1 MEENIY
7 YIWLNSAC
15 GAGSQVSGELLKL
28 YGTAENIYNL
38 SPKELESLEQ
48 PLSIR
53 KENLNKLNDK
63 NLSRSEKIYA
73 YCIKNNI
80 SVINCNE
87 EIFPLSLKK
96 IRSNPVLLYCRGII
110 KNINESLCIAMVG
123 TRKMSP
129 YGKSAAYHLAFEL
142 ARKGAV
148 IISGMA
154 EGIDAASHWG
164 ALNAGGY
171 TVAVLG
177 SGIDVIYP
185 PKNKEL
191 FEKLVGGGL
200 VVTEYDPRTEPLRT
214 NFPVRNRLISGLAQA
229 VTVVEADKKS
239 GSLITAKAGLF
250 QGKDLFAVPGDINKA
265 NSGGV
270 NDLIKNGANI
280 VTCADDILS
289 EYEYLY
295 SIKSNIIPEN
305 SREYG
310 ILNKTRAKNKISSEG
325 TFPNHVQSSAESPRP
340 ANPVNIISNV
350 KSAAVRETKHD
361 FTEKQSAGKEAG
373 SSRAD
378 MKLNIEQKL
387 MALEVI
393 LNENESRIFSVISE
407 NADKPIHPDDFA
419 GRGIPVN
426 EIISLL
432 SILEIYGIVVPCP
445 GDKYKLSDVY
455 LSDK

>member
-38 SPKELESLEQ
+38 SSEELDSLER

-63 NLSRSEKIYA
+63 NLSRSEKIYD

-87 EIFPLSLKK
+87 EIFPLNLKK
-96 IRSNPVLLYCRGII
+96 IRTHPVLLYCRGII

-123 TRKMSP
+123 TRNMSP
-129 YGKSAAYHLAFEL
+129 YGKSTAYYLALEL
-142 ARKGAV
+142 AKKGAV

-154 EGIDAASHWG
+154 DGIDAAAHWG

-177 SGIDVIYP
+177 CGIDRIYP

-191 FEKLVGGGL
+191 FEKLVVNGL
-200 VVTEYDPRTEPLRT
+200 VVTEYDPRTEPLGT

-270 NDLIKNGANI
+270 NELIKNGANI

-295 SIKSNIIPEN
+295 NIKLSRKPSNNQGYKTI
-305 SREYG
+305 
-310 ILNKTRAKNKISSEG
+310 NKNPSKTNG
-325 TFPNHVQSSAESPRP
+325 SSANVYKRTELPP

-350 KSAAVRETKHD
+350 KSAAVSEGKKNYP
-361 FTEKQSAGKEAG
+361 EKKTAEDKPVESA
-373 SSRAD
+373 
-378 MKLNIEQKL
+378 KLNIEQKL

-393 LNENESRIFSVISE
+393 LNEQESKIFAVISE
-407 NADKPIHPDDFA
+407 NAEKPIHPDDFA
-419 GRGIPVN
+419 GKGIPVN

-432 SILEIYGIVVPCP
+432 SILEIYGIVQQCP
-445 GDKYKLSDVY
+445 GDRYKLSDVY
-455 LSDK
+455 LSDR